1 MQSREEEQGERSEQP
16 EYDHEED
23 AVEMSTEFEGSME
36 DVGEEEEQSDQSEGI
51 DVTLLV
57 LWFHFVY

>member
-51 DVTLLV
+51 DVALLV

>member
-36 DVGEEEEQSDQSEGI
+36 DVGEEEKQSDQSEGI
-51 DVTLLV
+51 DVALLV

>member
-1 MQSREEEQGERSEQP
+1 LQSREEEQGERSEQP

-36 DVGEEEEQSDQSEGI
+36 DVGEEEKQSDQSEGI
-51 DVTLLV
+51 DVALLV